1 MNALQILLLFVGS
14 LAALVIFLVMPFPG
28 LRRPQ
33 FRGHRPLSL
42 PASVLASV
50 ALLVLFLVL
59 AWMQR

>member
-1 MNALQILLLFVGS
+1 MNALQILLVGVGS
-14 LAALVIFLVMPFPG
+14 LAALVLFLVMRFPG

-33 FRGHRPLSL
+33 FRGHPPLSL